1 MTFILVMFTGVL
13 FDTEEEDQIIMM
25 ARQIHGNKWKSIS
38 RMLPGRTGYAI
49 KNHWNVSLK
58 NKQAE
63 QRNPEL
69 CASDMVAVQ
78 ILAEMKAFTRKAL
91 SFGDVVMSR
100 NREGGDGGNSHGR
113 QNCEDQA
120 FQAKGGFLAA
130 ETRENPPVLRPKA
143 SYGAFRVYYPPSGG
157 PGNSSGASTVV
168 PLQGPLAQ
176 ALGSEF
182 GIHHF
187 LEDAHGEPL
196 IPHQCG
202 YGCCSGQNGPN
213 GGSSLLGPDFIDYI
227 EPPSFSNQELMSM
240 AADLHEIAWTRSDP
254 GFVSTGMPS
263 MEKWQPTRPSERD
276 SAAFASEASG
286 RENKDD
292 PSGKLKGVIQ

>member
-1 MTFILVMFTGVL
+1 MTFMLVMFTGVL

-25 ARQIHGNKWKSIS
+25 AHQIHGNKWKSIS

-100 NREGGDGGNSHGR
+100 NQEGGDGGNSHGR

-263 MEKWQPTRPSERD
+263 MEMWQPTRPSERD